1 MTTIPNTKAPLKM
14 LRLKQV
20 LEYTGLSRSTVYDLL
35 DSKSPRHDPSFP
47 KQIKITECSVAWIES
62 EINDWIESRISKS
75 RA

>member
-1 MTTIPNTKAPLKM
+1 MTTIPNTQAPLKM

-20 LEYTGLSRSTVYDLL
+20 LELTGLSRSTVYDLL

-47 KQIKITECSVAWIES
+47 KQIKMTECSVAWIES
-62 EINDWIESRISKS
+62 EILAWIESRIAKS